1 MNRISTRISAALS
14 GVKCPG
20 CGNFVVPTMP
30 ADDTMVSKP
39 GERFSFVWRPPSG
52 AVCPRCGFPLARFA
66 KRVKWIRLFGLG
78 LVLMGIAA
86 VLLVLLGGEIDLV
99 WVPVLA
105 RVLLS
110 LGAIAVVVGL
120 AGLIIGGR
128 RATQSQDGPGAA
140 P

>member
-14 GVKCPG
+14 GVNCPG
-20 CGNFVVPTMP
+20 CGNYVVPTMP
-30 ADDTMVSKP
+30 ADDTTASKP

-66 KRVKWIRLFGLG
+66 KRVKWIRLSGLG

-110 LGAIAVVVGL
+110 LGALAIVAGL

-128 RATQSQDGPGAA
+128 RTTQPQDGPGATS
-140 P
+140 